1 MIFFIFL
8 GCWGN
13 VFIRMAWLGTSDVL
27 CCIDISSFW
36 RFNIES
42 TYFTSNANTTS
53 NIITSILIKFFPNIF
68 KFIII
73 IIVVI
78 FIIMCSTS
86 DIKFN
91 PNNPLFSVTDCII
104 ILSTFSFFSFS
115 SFNEQSDLL
124 SRLHSKFRLDIFHL
138 MCLYMCTW
146 ISVLICTSVCLL
158 WWLLCLCNKTKFANA
173 LFSVL
178 YLMVLFGFIILCSR
192 LEMRLKITSIF
203 LSSYFISFFFLHL
216 LYTCDQKQKYKLL
229 NLLFKF

>member
-1 MIFFIFL
+1 
-8 GCWGN
+8 
-13 VFIRMAWLGTSDVL
+13 
-27 CCIDISSFW
+27 
-36 RFNIES
+36 
-42 TYFTSNANTTS
+42 
-53 NIITSILIKFFPNIF
+53 
-68 KFIII
+68 
-73 IIVVI
+73 
-78 FIIMCSTS
+78 MCSTS